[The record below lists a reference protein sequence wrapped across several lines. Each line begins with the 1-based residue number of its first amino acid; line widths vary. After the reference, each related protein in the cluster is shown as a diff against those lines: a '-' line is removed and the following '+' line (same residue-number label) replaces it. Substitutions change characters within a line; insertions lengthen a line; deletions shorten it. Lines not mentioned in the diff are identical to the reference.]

1 MWTREQLK
9 TRGKA
14 AFLRN
19 YWICVVAALILA
31 LLVGNGTSST
41 GNSNNNNENS
51 TSNFSISLN
60 SFDAESFVEGFTPL
74 APVRFIFS
82 VFSGVVV
89 LIVGLMFI
97 LIRIFVL
104 APFEVGGARFFIE
117 NSMEKAGLGN
127 MLFGFQNGYYGKNVW
142 TLFLKN
148 LYTFLWTLLLIVP
161 GIVKSYEYRMVPYLL
176 ADCPELSTE
185 EAFRI
190 SREMMDGEKM
200 NAFILDLS
208 FIGWSLLSSITCG
221 IAGIF
226 YVNPYQN
233 ATNAELFL
241 VLKQNYFSG
250 RNFGGTYQAY

>member
-19 YWICVVAALILA
+19 YWICVIAALILA

-41 GNSNNNNENS
+41 GNSNNNNENN
-51 TSNFSISLN
+51 TSHFSVSLN

-104 APFEVGGARFFIE
+104 APFKVGGARFFIE
-117 NSMEKAGLGN
+117 NSMEKAGLNN

-176 ADCPELSTE
+176 ADCPELSTA

-208 FIGWSLLSSITCG
+208 FIGWYLLSAFTCNLV
-221 IAGIF
+221 GIF
-226 YVNPYQN
+226 YSRPYYY
-233 ATNAELFL
+233 ATDAELFL
-241 VLKQNYFSG
+241 VLKQNYFSS
-250 RNFGGTYQAY
+250 RNYGNTYQTY